1 MVQRA
6 PKVTAEV
13 VDQRAQKVTV
23 EPLERRE
30 QKVMAE
36 PLERREQKVM
46 AEPLERRAQNPSV
59 MVEHLGIK
67 ALNREAVARKVR
79 VRVKGLKD

>member
-1 MVQRA
+1 M
-6 PKVTAEV
+6 TAEV

-23 EPLERRE
+23 
-30 QKVMAE
+30 E

>member
-1 MVQRA
+1 M
-6 PKVTAEV
+6 TAEV

-67 ALNREAVARKVR
+67 AERKVRRGTSREAVARKVR

>member
-23 EPLERRE
+23 
-30 QKVMAE
+30 E

>member
-1 MVQRA
+1 M
-6 PKVTAEV
+6 TAEV

-23 EPLERRE
+23 
-30 QKVMAE
+30 E

-67 ALNREAVARKVR
+67 AKVRRGTSREAVARKVR